1 MIGSFLLIGCS
12 VLAQADAASASDELE
27 LEVRRLVKQLDDD
40 SLENRQA
47 AEKKLVELGP
57 DAMKLLPPVTRHT
70 SAEVKV
76 RLDRVR
82 KALETAAAQAAA
94 EASTVTLKGEMP
106 LSEALAAFEK
116 QTGNKIMDN
125 RAQFGQ
131 QRTDPDVT
139 VDFDETPFWVAL
151 DQLLD
156 QTKMTVY
163 NFSGREGVVA
173 IIGRNETER
182 DRADRA
188 TYSGMFRFEGM
199 KVLAERDL
207 RNPQNH
213 SLKVVIE
220 LTWEPRLMPI
230 VLQLALPEQ
239 RAIADTGEV
248 VAVDSRQSQ
257 WEIPVESSIPAA
269 ELQVPLKLPNRSVG
283 KLASLKGKLLALVP
297 GRTEAFEFENLEG
310 AKAVEQHKAGVTV
323 ILDQVRKNADLYE
336 MRVRVRF
343 DKADNA
349 LESHRGWIYEN
360 KAYLLDPAGQ
370 KVDDV
375 GIETY
380 RQAADE
386 VGVAY
391 LFVREEGLKGCKLV
405 YETPVLIMKMPVEY
419 ELKDI
424 DLP

>member
-12 VLAQADAASASDELE
+12 ILGQADDSGAELQ
-27 LEVRRLVKQLDDD
+27 LEVRRLVRQLDDD

-47 AEKKLVELGP
+47 AEKALVELGP
-57 DAMKLLPPVTRHT
+57 EVLKLLPPVTRNT

-82 KALETAAAQAAA
+82 KALETASAEAAA
-94 EASTVTLKGEMP
+94 EASTFTLEGEMP
-106 LSEALAAFEK
+106 LSEALAELEK
-116 QTGNKIMDN
+116 QTGNKVMDF
-125 RAQFGQ
+125 RGQFGQ
-131 QRTDPDVT
+131 QRTDPNVT
-139 VDFDETPFWVAL
+139 ADFDETPFWIAL

-156 QTKMTVY
+156 QANMTIY

-188 TYSGMFRFEGM
+188 TYSGLFRFEGM

-207 RNPQNH
+207 RNPQND

-220 LTWEPRLMPI
+220 LTWEPRLKPI
-230 VLQLALPEQ
+230 VLQVALPAQ

-248 VAVDSRQSQ
+248 VAVDSRQSRL
-257 WEIPVESSIPAA
+257 EIPVESSIAAA
-269 ELQVPLKLPNRSVG
+269 ELQVPLMLPNRSVG

-297 GRTEAFEFENLEG
+297 GRTAAFEFENLEG

-360 KAYLLDPAGQ
+360 QAYLIDPAGN
-370 KVDDV
+370 KVDND
-375 GIETY
+375 GMQTY

-386 VGVAY
+386 FGAAY
-391 LFVREEGLKGCKLV
+391 LFAREEGLKGCKLV

-424 DLP
+424 ELP